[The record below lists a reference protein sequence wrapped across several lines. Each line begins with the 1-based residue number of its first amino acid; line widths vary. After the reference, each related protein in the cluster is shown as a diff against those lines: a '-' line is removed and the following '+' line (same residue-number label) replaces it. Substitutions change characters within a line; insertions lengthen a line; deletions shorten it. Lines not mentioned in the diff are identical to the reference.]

1 MAHKSIAVRMG
12 LERRGVDLDT
22 RCAVCARFNEDGGHL
37 FFKCKYVKPVWQE
50 LNLDTIRE
58 VLATKQSA
66 REVLQHVLGLKKEVQ
81 VKVVILLWH
90 WWLERN
96 RVWKG
101 ERPRLPAVLA
111 SMVNRMSD
119 ENLVIGKADQGPA
132 PHRQKHWRRPA
143 MDFFKI
149 NSDGSFFPESGE
161 GGWGFVI
168 RDHLGCVTRAG
179 ASRCAY
185 LMDAYHSE
193 VIGCREGVRAAVEM
207 GMQKLVIET
216 DSLLLKMA
224 LESNSFAL
232 APTGGLLYD
241 IKCTLND
248 SVSSW
253 SCSFCPRECNKVAH
267 AMTAQGCKYPHGTVL
282 NWIDTPS
289 GVEDLV
295 ARDF

>member
-1 MAHKSIAVRMG
+1 MG

-22 RCAVCARFNEDGGHL
+22 RCAVCERFNEDGGHL

-66 REVLQHVLGLKKEVQ
+66 REVLQHVLGLKKEVEM
-81 VKVVILLWH
+81 KVFILLWH

-101 ERPRLPAVLA
+101 ERPRPPAVLA
-111 SMVNRMSD
+111 SMVTRMSD
-119 ENLVIGKADQGPA
+119 DNLVIGKADHGPA
-132 PHRQKHWRRPA
+132 PHCQKHWRRPA
-143 MDFFKI
+143 WIFFKI

-168 RDHLGCVTRAG
+168 RDHLGCVIRADAG
-179 ASRCAY
+179 RCAY

-207 GMQKLVIET
+207 GT
-216 DSLLLKMA
+216 
-224 LESNSFAL
+224 
-232 APTGGLLYD
+232 
-241 IKCTLND
+241 
-248 SVSSW
+248 
-253 SCSFCPRECNKVAH
+253 
-267 AMTAQGCKYPHGTVL
+267 
-282 NWIDTPS
+282 
-289 GVEDLV
+289 
-295 ARDF
+295 